1 MRRCIISFEDTT
13 LLRYNPDMI
22 QHQPFISSPSL
33 LIYKLITI
41 QKMPVNKDDFDEPDW
56 EKILTTA
63 FPEWERPKAGCPRL
77 DSLSGNITEGFTEF
91 PVYEEGKW
99 NPCYYTKA
107 FAGLGEL

>member
-1 MRRCIISFEDTT
+1 
-13 LLRYNPDMI
+13 
-22 QHQPFISSPSL
+22 
-33 LIYKLITI
+33 
-41 QKMPVNKDDFDEPDW
+41 MPVNKDDFDEPDW
-56 EKILTTA
+56 EKILTLA

-107 FAGLGEL
+107 FAGLGELYSDKMCFKSVHKMCIKLFLCFIYIILIH

>member
-1 MRRCIISFEDTT
+1 MSSLIIK
-13 LLRYNPDMI
+13 L
-22 QHQPFISSPSL
+22 
-33 LIYKLITI
+33 YKLITI

-56 EKILTTA
+56 EFILTTA

-77 DSLSGNITEGFTEF
+77 DSLSGNLTEGFTEF

>member
-1 MRRCIISFEDTT
+1 VIQPRYDTT
-13 LLRYNPDMI
+13 YCIFNTNPLYPLRPLL
-22 QHQPFISSPSL
+22 
-33 LIYKLITI
+33 YKLIII

-56 EKILTTA
+56 EKILTLA
-63 FPEWERPKAGCPRL
+63 FPEWEKPKAGCPRL